1 MRRYTRERFLKQF
14 GRLAGLTVLILTT
27 ILLMLPIITLVVTSL
42 KLDSE
47 YNRYPIVFFPQ
58 VPQWVNYQ
66 TVLTLARFAQAAWRT
81 TLLGI
86 PYAIIITTTSAL
98 AGYAF
103 ARYPIPASGKL
114 FGVVIALLIVPEMV
128 ILIPTF
134 IVFAQFKLHNTYWP
148 WVLWALAGSPF
159 YIFLF
164 RQFFL
169 NFPKEL
175 EDAAEVDGC
184 GPLRIFLQIFLPNS
198 TPVIATVMFF
208 AFNAVWASY
217 LVPLIFLNDSQ
228 QLLGVVL
235 ATEFKN
241 PRGITLTTLS
251 MAGTVIY
258 IFPPVIAFFLAQRH
272 ILKGV
277 ITSGLKG

>member
-1 MRRYTRERFLKQF
+1 MISNSRARFIKQF
-14 GRLAGLTVLILTT
+14 SRAMGLTVLVLVTLI
-27 ILLMLPIITLVVTSL
+27 LMLPIITLVVTSL
-42 KLDSE
+42 KLDTE
-47 YNRYPIVFFPQ
+47 YNQYPIVFFPEK
-58 VPQWVNYQ
+58 PQWVNYT
-66 TVLTLARFAQAAWRT
+66 TVLQLPRFINTAIRT
-81 TLLGI
+81 VLLGI
-86 PYAIIITTTSAL
+86 PYALVITMSSAL

-103 ARYPIPASGKL
+103 ARFRMPISSRL
-114 FGVVIALLIVPEMV
+114 FGIVVALLIVPEMV
-128 ILIPTF
+128 VLIPSF
-134 IVFAQFKLHNTYWP
+134 IIYAQLKLNNTYWP
-148 WVLWALAGSPF
+148 WVFSALAGSPF

-184 GPLRIFLQIFLPNS
+184 SSLRIFLQIFIPNS
-198 TPVIATVMFF
+198 ASVIATVMFF
-208 AFNAVWASY
+208 AFNGIWASY
-217 LVPLIFLNDSQ
+217 LVPLIYLNDSQ

-251 MAGTVIY
+251 MAGTVLY
-258 IFPPVIAFFLAQRH
+258 ILPPVIAFFLAQRH

-277 ITSGLKG
+277 VTSGIKG